1 MSAPDLPLIGFHFRV
16 DFILTKKA
24 KSLEGRFQKIDG
36 INRIWEFDKN
46 MEGENSVEIKSP
58 LRTKEGNLTLRRGL
72 ILQKT
77 SEAMEQAGFFD
88 LLAWFDENLTENRR
102 IPIPLVVS
110 ALNAEHNPVQS
121 WFFYNTYPV
130 SWATSGFDAMN
141 GSSIIMEE
149 IVLNYDGFKQVNTSG
164 LTATGIYSRA
174 EDELGL

>member
-1 MSAPDLPLIGFHFRV
+1 
-16 DFILTKKA
+16 
-24 KSLEGRFQKIDG
+24 
-36 INRIWEFDKN
+36 
-46 MEGENSVEIKSP
+46 
-58 LRTKEGNLTLRRGL
+58 
-72 ILQKT
+72 
-77 SEAMEQAGFFD
+77 MEQAGFFD

-149 IVLNYDGFKQVNTSG
+149 IVLNYDSFKQVNTSG
-164 LTATGIYSRA
+164 MATKNIYKKA
-174 EDELGL
+174 KKELNL